1 MMRLVFVN
9 VFRNPLR
16 TILTLGSVLVALF
29 LFSSLG
35 AILDTL
41 QAAADSGSRERLA
54 TRHAISLTNFMPYA
68 YKERLLAIP
77 GVKRVCS
84 QIWFGAR
91 DPQDT
96 HGFFSQFAVDD
107 DFWPMYKKDI
117 AITDWDKPRLDA
129 YFAEHHLP
137 AGQDP
142 HLAAYLVERPACIV
156 GVGLMKKKGWKIG
169 QTIHLD
175 GTIFPGTW
183 DFVIRGTYDKLP
195 GGAFDNEIMLFH
207 HQYIVE
213 KAFHGQ
219 NYAGVFKLELSDRS
233 QSASIAKQV
242 DALFEN
248 SDYPT
253 KTESEQ
259 AFGAGFVSMF
269 GNVPFALRTISLAV
283 VFTILVIAANTMVMS
298 VRERTAEIG
307 VLKTLGFSDGA
318 IFAMI
323 VLEAA
328 IITTGGGL
336 AGALLAKFGLQ
347 GKPLAFIPAMS
358 ITWGTVITAIAIAI
372 GLGAVSGFIP
382 AWQASRLRIVDAL
395 RRVD

>member
-1 MMRLVFVN
+1 MMRLVLVN
-9 VFRNPLR
+9 LFRNPVR
-16 TILTLGSVLVALF
+16 TLLTLGSVLVALF

-41 QAAADSGSRERLA
+41 QAAANAGSRERLA
-54 TRHAISLTNFMPYA
+54 TRHAISLTNFMPYS
-68 YKERLLAIP
+68 YKEKLLAIP

-91 DPQDT
+91 DPQDA
-96 HGFFSQFAVDD
+96 HGFFAQFAVDD
-107 DFWPMYKKDI
+107 DFWPLYRKDF
-117 AITDWDKPRLDA
+117 AIVEWDKPQA
-129 YFAEHHLP
+129 AISAP

-142 HLAAYLVERPACIV
+142 HLTAYLVERQACIV
-156 GVGLMKKKGWKIG
+156 GVGLMKKKGWKLG
-169 QTIHLD
+169 QTVHLE

-183 DFVIRGTYDKLP
+183 DLVIRGTYDKLP
-195 GGAFDNEIMLFH
+195 GSAFDNETMLFH
-207 HQYIVE
+207 HEYVVE
-213 KAFHGQ
+213 KALHGQ
-219 NYAGVFKLELSDRS
+219 NVCGVFKLELSDKERS
-233 QSASIAKQV
+233 AAIAKEV
-242 DALFEN
+242 DAMFEN
-248 SDYPT
+248 SDFPT

-259 AFGAGFVSMF
+259 AFSAGFVSMF

-283 VFTILVIAANTMVMS
+283 VFTILVIAANTMVMA

-307 VLKTLGFSDGA
+307 VLKTLGFSDGT
-318 IFAMI
+318 IFRMV

-336 AGALLAKFGLQ
+336 IGALLAKFGLE
-347 GKPLAFIPAMS
+347 GKPLAFIPRLT
-358 ITWGTVITAIAIAI
+358 ITWSTVLIAVAIAV